1 MPVYIGDTA
10 LADAFAG
17 TSDVSAIYLGSD
29 KVWPVI
35 EFPYTIINADVTGAA
50 IPDGATGA
58 WVELWGKGAN
68 GTNGTRESSTQS
80 SGEGN
85 GGKGG
90 GGGGHVDEIFIYRE
104 DMGSTWDLIFSS
116 GVSRFASGSINLIAN
131 GASGTSAGTASV
143 AGLTAEYYSPKASNG
158 GAGGI
163 TQGASGGDSN
173 GGGAGGA
180 GGGSAKWT
188 GDNAPNTDS
197 PGTRGIGSN
206 GGTNG
211 GSGGTAYGAGNS
223 THTASGGGGGG
234 GGGYTAGQNGTA
246 GTVNSA
252 GIGGSGG
259 SARARVQW
267 VNTFVPKKKAYP
279 VITTAGA
286 WSWTCPMWMR
296 NGDKVDIAIC
306 GAGKGG
312 NKGTSTSAG
321 AGGRAGSYQGITL
334 TVGVHVNP
342 GGTISGVIGTGGAA
356 NGGNGG
362 NTTCVYTGGT
372 LTALGATTVL
382 GSVAT
387 NGETRAPFTFNGRTY
402 EGGAGGAYNALMA
415 GSPGSAPGGGG
426 GPGGSIFFVGQNG
439 AAGGNGGVNIYAY
452 QV

>member
-10 LADAFAG
+10 LADAFVGA
-17 TSDVSAIYLGSD
+17 SDVSAIYLGSD

-35 EFPYTIINADVTGAA
+35 TFPYTVINADVTGAA
-50 IPDGATGA
+50 IPPGATGA
-58 WVELWGKGAN
+58 WIHLWGKGAN
-68 GTNGTRESSTQS
+68 GTSGGYDSTTQS
-80 SGEGN
+80 SGHGPGGN
-85 GGKGG
+85 GG
-90 GGGGHVDEIFIYRE
+90 GGGAHVKSIFVYVE
-104 DMGSTWDLIFSS
+104 DMGSTWDLIFSPTI
-116 GVSRFASGSINLIAN
+116 SRFVSGSVDLRA
-131 GASGTSAGTASV
+131 GAASGTSGGTAFA
-143 AGLTAEYYSPKASNG
+143 AGLTAEYYNVEAINGAARGASSNG
-158 GAGGI
+158 A
-163 TQGASGGDSN
+163 
-173 GGGAGGA
+173 GAGGA
-180 GGGSAKWT
+180 NGGDADWT
-188 GDNAPNTDS
+188 GDNAPNTS
-197 PGTRGIGSN
+197 PPGTRGTGTN

-211 GSGGTAYGAGNS
+211 GTGGTAYGAGNS
-223 THTASGGGGGG
+223 LYTAAGGGGGG
-234 GGGYTAGQNGTA
+234 GGGYTAGQNGSP
-246 GTVNSA
+246 GTSSS
-252 GIGGSGG
+252 GGSGG
-259 SARARVQW
+259 FGGIARAEVQW

-321 AGGRAGSYQGITL
+321 AGGRAGTYQGITL

-387 NGETRAPFTFNGRTY
+387 AGETRADFAFNGRTY
-402 EGGAGGAYNALMA
+402 PGGAGGAYNALAA

>member
-1 MPVYIGDTA
+1 MPVYIGDTEITA
-10 LADAFAG
+10 AYNGASAA
-17 TSDVSAIYLGSD
+17 SAIYLGSD

-35 EFPYTIINADVTGAA
+35 TFPYTVINSDVTGAA
-50 IPDGATGA
+50 IPPGATGA
-58 WVELWGKGAN
+58 WIELWGKGAN
-68 GTNGTRESSTQS
+68 GGGGGYDSTTQS
-80 SGEGN
+80 SGHAAGGN
-85 GGKGG
+85 GG
-90 GGGGHVDEIFIYRE
+90 GGGAHVKEIFVYVE
-104 DMGSTWDLIFSS
+104 DMGSTWDLIFSPTI
-116 GVSRFASGSINLIAN
+116 SRFVSGAVDLRA
-131 GASGTSAGTASV
+131 GAASGTSGGTAFQ
-143 AGLTAEYYSPKASNG
+143 AGLTAEYYSVEAINGAARGANSNG
-158 GAGGI
+158 A
-163 TQGASGGDSN
+163 
-173 GGGAGGA
+173 GAGGA
-180 GGGSAKWT
+180 NGGDSDWT
-188 GDNAPNTDS
+188 GDNAPNTS
-197 PGTRGIGSN
+197 PPGTRGTGSN

-211 GSGGTAYGAGNS
+211 GTGGTAYGAGNS
-223 THTASGGGGGG
+223 LHTAAGGGGGG
-234 GGGYTAGQNGTA
+234 GGGYTAGQNGSP
-246 GTVNSA
+246 GTSRSGGV
-252 GIGGSGG
+252 GGSGG
-259 SARARVQW
+259 SARARIQW

-286 WSWTCPMWMR
+286 WSWTCPTWMR

-321 AGGRAGSYQGITL
+321 AGGRAGTYQGITL

-372 LTALGATTVL
+372 LTALGATGVL

-387 NGETRAPFTFNGRTY
+387 NGETRADFVFNGRTY
-402 EGGAGGAYNALMA
+402 PGGAGGSYNALMA

-426 GPGGSIFFVGQNG
+426 GPGGSVFFAGQNG